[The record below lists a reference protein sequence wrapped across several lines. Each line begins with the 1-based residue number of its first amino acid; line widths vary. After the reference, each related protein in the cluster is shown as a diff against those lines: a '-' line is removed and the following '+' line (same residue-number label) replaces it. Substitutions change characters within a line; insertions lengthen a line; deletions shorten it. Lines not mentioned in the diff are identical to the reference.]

1 MTAFAPSF
9 PVPLGGPLIVWED
22 AFSAAEVTAIEK
34 LGDALT
40 LAKAG
45 LVGTV
50 DNPGRKRITRVAW
63 MDRNP
68 DTEWLHVRLEG
79 IVARLNSQFYKYEL
93 YDRLRERLQYTVYE
107 GAEGGHYDWH
117 VDHGADAPDPR
128 KLSISIQLSA
138 PDSYQGCDLE
148 LSFGDGVKA
157 APRKRGTAVAFAS
170 YVLHRVTPIVS
181 GTRKSLVAWVSGPEF
196 R

>member
-1 MTAFAPSF
+1 MSAFAPSF

-22 AFSAAEVTAIEK
+22 AFSSAEVDAIEK
-34 LGDALT
+34 LGDALAR
-40 LAKAG
+40 AKAG

-50 DNPGRKRITRVAW
+50 ANPDKRITQVAW
-63 MDRNP
+63 MDRNA
-68 DTEWLHVRLEG
+68 DTAWLYQRLEG
-79 IVARLNSQFYKYEL
+79 IVGRLNSQFYKYEL
-93 YDRLRERLQYTVYE
+93 YDSLRERLQYTVYE

-128 KLSISIQLSA
+128 KISISIQLSDPA
-138 PDSYQGCDLE
+138 GYEGCELE
-148 LSFGDGVKA
+148 ISFGDGIRT
-157 APRKRGTAVAFAS
+157 APRKRGTAIAFAS

-181 GTRKSLVAWVSGPEF
+181 GRRKSLVVWSSGPEF